1 MQAGM
6 ELPSEEDVAKACT
19 MQRMAEDAVMCE
31 PFSAVNREKCRES
44 VLSEGPTCQSSPRIQ
59 LLFWSIPCNS

>member
-1 MQAGM
+1 MKS
-6 ELPSEEDVAKACT
+6 PNEEDLAKPCP

-44 VLSEGPTCQSSPRIQ
+44 VLAEGAACQSSPRIQ
-59 LLFWSIPCNS
+59 LLFCSIPCNS